1 MLPCF
6 QFVPIKGDM
15 FSIQI
20 YFPVG
25 SVDETAGEY
34 GISHFIEHMKF
45 KRSKRSNGRDLL
57 SRLDKLG
64 CIYNAYT
71 TKDHTSYYIKS
82 IASIYRDVI
91 DIFFQIVFET
101 IFRRNDIDTE
111 RNVILEEYFKTYDGA
126 QHGGMVD
133 EAMASVLHPSNPYH
147 LPIIGTLRDLKNMS
161 NAQLARFHKRHYR
174 NSYAVTVACP
184 SALFSD
190 IKKEVRKNA
199 RHAQQQF
206 LNCLPNHAASL
217 PRSNL
222 LAKMQYSIVV
232 ERHPLHQY
240 TTVMTYGCYPKRD
253 PRSLYS
259 EFLAFIL
266 SQGLQ
271 SVLIQEIRERQG
283 LVYNINTMYNGY
295 RDIGMFMIMFA
306 SSFKHTDFLIH
317 QVLQTIAQLKNTMT
331 ASYFRSLKKAYLNAL
346 QLKLSGVNAKTEF
359 IGLEHFYRPTF
370 SVDKYIHDIEEM
382 SKERFINEV
391 ASITDPSKIGVTT
404 YGNYDDTERMLDEI
418 HTTLELFKKT

>member
-6 QFVPIKGDM
+6 QFIPIKGDM

-25 SVDETAGEY
+25 SVDESPGEY
-34 GISHFIEHMKF
+34 GISHYIEHMKF
-45 KRSKRSNGRDLL
+45 KRSKRSSGQDLL
-57 SRLDKLG
+57 SRLDELG
-64 CIYNAYT
+64 CLYNAYT

-82 IASIYRDVI
+82 VASVYRDVI

-101 IFRRNDIDTE
+101 VFTRNNIDTE

-126 QHGGMVD
+126 HQGGMVD
-133 EAMASVLHPSNPYH
+133 EAMASVFHPNNPYN
-147 LPIIGTLRDLKNMS
+147 LPIIGTLAVLKKMS
-161 NAQLARFHKRHYR
+161 NTQLARFHKRHYR
-174 NSYAVTVACP
+174 NHYAVTVACP
-184 SALFSD
+184 SALFPA

-206 LNCLPNHAASL
+206 LNCLPSPAPI
-217 PRSNL
+217 PRNAL
-222 LAKMQYSIVV
+222 LSKTQYSIVV
-232 ERHPLHQY
+232 ETHPLHQY
-240 TTVMTYGCYPKRD
+240 TTVMTYGCYSKRD
-253 PRSLYS
+253 HRSLYG

-271 SVLIQEIRERQG
+271 SVLVQEIREKQG

-317 QVLQTIAQLKNTMT
+317 QILQTIAQLKDTMT
-331 ASYFRSLKKAYLNAL
+331 ASYFRSLKKAYLNAF
-346 QLKLSGVNAKTEF
+346 QLRLSGVNAKAEF
-359 IGLEHFYRPTF
+359 LGLEHFYRPNF
-370 SVDKYIHDIEEM
+370 SVDKYVDDIREM
-382 SKERFINEV
+382 SKERFIQEV
-391 ASITDPSKIGVTT
+391 ASITDPSKLGVTT
-404 YGNYDDTERMLDEI
+404 YGNYDDTKQMMEEI
-418 HTTLELFKKT
+418 HTTLELFKNRG